1 MVKDTVLTREKRQSI
16 RRVHEPGGW
25 WQLIQWSGPQQQLFL
40 EGRGSPLLQLVA
52 RVGDLE
58 GNTTQDM
65 ILKMETLQTFEL
77 MFGFSFGLALA
88 LGLALPLRFAVAF
101 QALTRDDA
109 ATLFAGISSRT
120 VYA

>member
-1 MVKDTVLTREKRQSI
+1 
-16 RRVHEPGGW
+16 
-25 WQLIQWSGPQQQLFL
+25 
-40 EGRGSPLLQLVA
+40 
-52 RVGDLE
+52 
-58 GNTTQDM
+58 M

-109 ATLFAGISSRT
+109 AILFAGISSRT
-120 VYA
+120 VYT

>member
-77 MFGFSFGLALA
+77 TFAFSFSFGF
-88 LGLALPLRFAVAF
+88 GSSFAF
-101 QALTRDDA
+101 
-109 ATLFAGISSRT
+109 TLCSSISSLDTR
-120 VYA
+120 